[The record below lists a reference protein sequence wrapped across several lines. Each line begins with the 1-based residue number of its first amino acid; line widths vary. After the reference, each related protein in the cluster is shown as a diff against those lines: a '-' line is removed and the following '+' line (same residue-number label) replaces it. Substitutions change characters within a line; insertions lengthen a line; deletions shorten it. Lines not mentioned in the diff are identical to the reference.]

1 MSRLPDAVLRQRAEA
16 AVRARVGLP
25 TGLSFAGSLNAQQ
38 LLHELRVNQ
47 IELEMQNDELRH
59 AHAALE
65 ESRQRYQDL
74 YEHAPVGYCTVSST
88 GLILN
93 ANLTVTSLLGMAR
106 GTLRL
111 QQIAR
116 FIAAEDGDSYHRF
129 SRQVLAGE
137 GVVTCEL
144 RMARADGPLFW
155 AKLQAS
161 VMAAPPSA
169 PVLRLVISDITE
181 RRLAA
186 QALAQAKDAAEV
198 ASRAKGAFL
207 ANMSHEIRTPM
218 NAILGLSHLLLRGAT
233 PEQAQR
239 LDKISAAGR
248 HLMSILDD
256 LLDLSK
262 VDAGRMR
269 LECIDFDL
277 PALLA
282 EVGALV
288 EEQAREKGL
297 ELQVAASDVPRWVR
311 GDPTRLRQALLN
323 YASNAVKFTLRG
335 SILLSAA
342 VVSRGDGQFV
352 ARFSVQDT
360 GEGIGPDKLTQ
371 LFQPFEQGDTSI
383 TRRFGGTG
391 LGLAITR
398 RLAELMGGE
407 VGAQSQPGAG
417 STFWLTA
424 RLQSLDAAPPAAPGP
439 AEAAPARQLALH
451 WAGVPVL
458 VADDDEVCRE
468 IGSAMLQ
475 RVGLNVEVARD
486 GREAVQMVAAG
497 SYRLVL
503 MDIRMP
509 GMDGL
514 EATQAIRRLA
524 NCRTLPVIALTANAN
539 ELDRQTWTQAG
550 IDDLLAKP
558 VVADVLY
565 ATILSW
571 LNARS
576 AAHGVRA

>member
-1 MSRLPDAVLRQRAEA
+1 
-16 AVRARVGLP
+16 
-25 TGLSFAGSLNAQQ
+25 
-38 LLHELRVNQ
+38 
-47 IELEMQNDELRH
+47 
-59 AHAALE
+59 
-65 ESRQRYQDL
+65 
-74 YEHAPVGYCTVSST
+74 
-88 GLILN
+88 
-93 ANLTVTSLLGMAR
+93 
-106 GTLRL
+106 
-111 QQIAR
+111 
-116 FIAAEDGDSYHRF
+116 
-129 SRQVLAGE
+129 
-137 GVVTCEL
+137 
-144 RMARADGPLFW
+144 
-155 AKLQAS
+155 
-161 VMAAPPSA
+161 
-169 PVLRLVISDITE
+169 
-181 RRLAA
+181 
-186 QALAQAKDAAEV
+186 
-198 ASRAKGAFL
+198 
-207 ANMSHEIRTPM
+207 M

-248 HLMSILDD
+248 HLMSILND

-282 EVGALV
+282 EVGALMQ
-288 EEQAREKGL
+288 EQAREKGL
-297 ELQVAASDVPRWVR
+297 VLQVAAGDVPRWVR

-323 YASNAVKFTLRG
+323 YAGNAVKFTRCG
-335 SILLSAA
+335 SIVLGAA
-342 VVSRGDGQFV
+342 VVSRGDEQIV

-360 GEGIGPDKLTQ
+360 GEGIAPDKLRQ

-407 VGAQSQPGAG
+407 VGVQSQPGAG

-424 RLQSLDAAPPAAPGP
+424 RLQSLDATAPAASEP
-439 AEAAPARQLALH
+439 ADAAPAGQLALH
-451 WAGVPVL
+451 WAGLSVL

-475 RVGLNVEVARD
+475 RVGLNVDVARD
-486 GREAVQMVAAG
+486 GREAVQMAAAG
-497 SYRLVL
+497 TYRLVL

-514 EATQAIRRLA
+514 EATRAIRRLPG
-524 NCRTLPVIALTANAN
+524 CRTLPVIALTANSN
-539 ELDRQTWTQAG
+539 DLDRQTWAQAG

-571 LNARS
+571 LKARS
-576 AAHGVRA
+576 AAHGVCT